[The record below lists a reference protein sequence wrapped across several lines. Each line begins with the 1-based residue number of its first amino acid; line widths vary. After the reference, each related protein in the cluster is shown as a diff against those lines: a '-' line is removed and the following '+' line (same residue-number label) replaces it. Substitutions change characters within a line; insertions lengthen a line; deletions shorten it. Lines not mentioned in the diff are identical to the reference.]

1 MRESFLF
8 VVATL
13 VVASIMMIGCGGGSS
28 TPTEPKPQPT
38 PGVTPTPVPVQ
49 PMITLVAATP
59 ASGATV
65 SARNG
70 LVVRVQYV
78 TNQASSIGFAVITD
92 SGVSYSLG
100 IISGYVDTGSGIVD
114 ISAIG
119 TPDMPGITTTQIKAY
134 LYNRAGTTLLATD
147 IAPWT
152 YIWQ

>member
-1 MRESFLF
+1 MRKNSVLF

-13 VVASIMMIGCGGGSS
+13 VVASMMMVGCGGGSS
-28 TPTEPKPQPT
+28 TPTSPKPVGT
-38 PGVTPTPVPVQ
+38 PTPTPVPVQ
-49 PMITLVAATP
+49 PMITLVATTP
-59 ASGATV
+59 ASGSTV

-70 LVVRVQYV
+70 LLVRVHYV
-78 TNQASSIGFAVITD
+78 TGQDSSIGFAVITD
-92 SGVSYSLG
+92 SGVSYSFG
-100 IISGYVDTGSGIVD
+100 IISGYVSAGSGIVD

-119 TPDMPGITTTQIKAY
+119 TPDMPGVTTTQIKAY